1 MAFNNVTR
9 ERGYVEYNTTFI
21 GTAVCVV
28 IIVVLF
34 SFFFNMKFL
43 SQISG
48 PVEHSPVTEI
58 IMNFPEESLLLV
70 PFAIVAVIV
79 LWLYSRRNR
88 SALETV

>member
-1 MAFNNVTR
+1 MPFNNVSR

-21 GTAVCVV
+21 GIVACVV

-34 SFFFNMKFL
+34 SIFVNMKFL

-48 PVEHSPVTEI
+48 PIEHSPVTEI
-58 IMNFPEESLLLV
+58 QMNFPEESLFLV
-70 PFAIVAVIV
+70 PLAIVAVIV

-88 SALETV
+88 SALEAV